1 MYIKVALGFL
11 TAMIVTG
18 CVSQKELDTPKKEKS
33 KVEPVVEILEESNAT
48 ATTII
53 PLEENATIQES
64 KRAKRAPHLKPEP
77 FSLESNEDD
86 PELLGPQ
93 TTLTKPLSRADRNSS
108 KRM

>member
-33 KVEPVVEILEESNAT
+33 KAEPVVEILEESNAA

-53 PLEENATIQES
+53 PLEEKATKQKS

-108 KRM
+108 ESM